1 MTNPIFFQ
9 KVGVDPCLD
18 IVKVYI
24 GLHWSLQSLPTLQAQ
39 TQRYTNKRHFVTP
52 PGGKTKL
59 AWKSDPTRREGSVLI
74 LACPP
79 NGL

>member
-39 TQRYTNKRHFVTP
+39 APRYTNKRHFVTP
-52 PGGKTKL
+52 PGGKQ
-59 AWKSDPTRREGSVLI
+59 S
-74 LACPP
+74 
-79 NGL
+79 